1 MFIRSV
7 HPLSCRGTVG
17 LFLLCHRHQLCC
29 CALSVHVSWC
39 ARPREPPG
47 WTPLASTWQGRGY
60 IFSFT
65 RRSPATFHS
74 GCACLCQQQGCPTW
88 ILCCSVLGQGQGNMQ
103 DGQPAGPAL
112 ASPCG
117 FIFVFIMVN
126 GIGPFSINFSGHLDL
141 FLFPFSFFFNTAQIF
156 PHFFSIEWFCF
167 LVCFQESFM
176 YLGWGSLFGLH
187 VINTVS
193 HAVASLSPHHHPP
206 PYNVS

>member
-1 MFIRSV
+1 MFICSV

-17 LFLLCHRHQLCC
+17 LFLLCHLHQFCC

-65 RRSPATFHS
+65 RRSPTTFHS
-74 GCACLCQQQGCPTW
+74 GCASLCQQQGCPAW
-88 ILCCSVLGQGQGNMQ
+88 ILCCSVLGQGQGNVQ
-103 DGQPAGPAL
+103 DGQPARPAL

-117 FIFVFIMVN
+117 FIFIFIMVN

-141 FLFPFSFFFNTAQIF
+141 FLFPFSFFNTAQIF
-156 PHFFSIEWFCF
+156 PHFFLLSGFAF
-167 LVCFQESFM
+167 LFVFRNPSCIWGGDHF
-176 YLGWGSLFGLH
+176 LGYML
-187 VINTVS
+187 
-193 HAVASLSPHHHPP
+193 
-206 PYNVS
+206 